1 MSIYTDGAISKD
13 PNNSTNADINTPD
26 IDGGTI
32 DGATLAGNV
41 YSDLDAS
48 KVVVTD
54 GDKKLDS
61 SNDITAFVAAATTD
75 AAGKVEL
82 ATDAETV
89 TGSATDKATTPA
101 NITARLASPPAI
113 GGTAPAA
120 GTFTDLSGNI
130 PPITDGETGNV
141 TAAQMKGQTHIVTG
155 AYTRSLPTAAVGYHA
170 EFIASTAAVFSID
183 LVTETDVI
191 VLNGTALTAGN
202 KVSSDGSIYAAC
214 YVECPIAGKY
224 VVYPIQG
231 VFADGGA

>member
-101 NITARLASPPAI
+101 NIRAVISDDMVD
-113 GGTAPAA
+113 AA
-120 GTFTDLSGNI
+120 LSGTPVI
-130 PPITDGETGNV
+130 FAVKDTDGNAFYFKAYPTK
-141 TAAQMKGQTHIVTG
+141 TA
-155 AYTRSLPTAAVGYHA
+155 Y
-170 EFIASTAAVFSID
+170 
-183 LVTETDVI
+183 
-191 VLNGTALTAGN
+191 
-202 KVSSDGSIYAAC
+202 
-214 YVECPIAGKY
+214 
-224 VVYPIQG
+224 
-231 VFADGGA
+231 